1 MSGLNKVLLIG
12 NLGKEHEIKHLE
24 GGYAKATFPLATTE
38 NYKNKDGIK
47 QEQTEW
53 HTIVAWRALAESIE
67 KLQLKKGTM
76 LYVEGKIR
84 NRTYDDKEGHKKSY
98 TEINADSITVIKR
111 PAIVENGSATE
122 VKSAPVPDGPVMP
135 GDLPF

>member
-1 MSGLNKVLLIG
+1 MNIRNQYKKFAILT
-12 NLGKEHEIKHLE
+12 HDDFD
-24 GGYAKATFPLATTE
+24 GYACGALMRAYLRD
-38 NYKNKDGIK
+38 N
-47 QEQTEW
+47 
-53 HTIVAWRALAESIE
+53 ALAESIE

-111 PAIVENGSATE
+111 PAVTENGIANE
-122 VKSAPVPDGPVMP
+122 IKSAPVPDGPVMP